1 MATRRKPTSKQA
13 LYSSISSHAK
23 DVIVRLVE
31 LTQSKNENVALG
43 ACKVLLNKTLPD
55 IKSVEVT
62 QSSVMDTLISE
73 EIEKYQPQPS
83 TSDELHL
90 ASMTPEEKKRFAE
103 EFIEIGEVLLGKGKY
118 GVPVI
123 TGEQLGVQCG
133 VSIGSNVN

>member
-23 DVIVRLVE
+23 EVIKRLVE

-62 QSSVMDTLISE
+62 QSSVMDSLISE
-73 EIEKYQPQPS
+73 EIGKRQPQTQDNNEP
-83 TSDELHL
+83 DFD
-90 ASMTPEEKKRFAE
+90 SMTPEEKKRLAE
-103 EFIEIGEVLLGKGKY
+103 QFIEIGEVLLGKGKY

-123 TGEQLGVQCG
+123 TGEQLGKQ
-133 VSIGSNVN
+133 SITPTSSNIN

>member
-23 DVIVRLVE
+23 EVIMRLME

-62 QSSVMDTLISE
+62 QSSVMDSLISD
-73 EIEKYQPQPS
+73 EIGKYQPQPS
-83 TSDELHL
+83 TSDELDL
-90 ASMTPEEKKRFAE
+90 ASMTLEEKALFAQ
-103 EFIEIGEVLLGKGKY
+103 EFIEIGETLLGAGKY
-118 GVPVI
+118 GVPII
-123 TGEQLGVQCG
+123 TGEQLGKQTLKQAIQV
-133 VSIGSNVN
+133 

>member
-13 LYSSISSHAK
+13 LYSSISSYAK

-62 QSSVMDTLISE
+62 QSSVMDSLISE
-73 EIEKYQPQPS
+73 EIGRRQPQS
-83 TSDELHL
+83 QDNDEPDFN
-90 ASMTPEEKKRFAE
+90 SMTQDEKQRFAE
-103 EFIEIGEVLLGKGKY
+103 EFIEIGEVLLGKGQY
-118 GVPVI
+118 GIPVI
-123 TGEQLGVQCG
+123 TGEQLGNQI
-133 VSIGSNVN
+133 S

>member
-23 DVIVRLVE
+23 EVILRLVE
-31 LTQSKNENVALG
+31 LTKSKNENVVLG

-62 QSSVMDTLISE
+62 QSSVMDSLISE
-73 EIEKYQPQPS
+73 EIGKRQPQTQDNNEP
-83 TSDELHL
+83 DFDL
-90 ASMTPEEKKRFAE
+90 MTQEEKKRFAE
-103 EFIEIGEVLLGKGKY
+103 QFIEIGEVLLGKGKY

-123 TGEQLGVQCG
+123 TGEQLGKQN
-133 VSIGSNVN
+133 STPTSSNIN